1 MDPTRGF
8 FFVFLGQMEEKSRG
22 GSSAEKVALTRESRF
37 PLLSCAGAGLE
48 GVVGKARKYPSFSFK
63 VLIQGMNV

>member
-1 MDPTRGF
+1 MAGAAQR
-8 FFVFLGQMEEKSRG
+8 
-22 GSSAEKVALTRESRF
+22 KVALTRESRF
-37 PLLSCAGAGLE
+37 LYLLSGAGAGSE